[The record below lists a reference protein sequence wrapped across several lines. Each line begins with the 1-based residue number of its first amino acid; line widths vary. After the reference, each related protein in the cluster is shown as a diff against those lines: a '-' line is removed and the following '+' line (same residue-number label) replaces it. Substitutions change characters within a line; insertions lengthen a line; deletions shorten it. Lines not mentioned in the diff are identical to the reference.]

1 MGLGFAG
8 ETGRGSGAGPFGE
21 RREILFHKP
30 LARPLDGD
38 RAGRHLLR
46 NFLIVQPFI
55 GFQQNAR
62 PRHLPRRGL
71 AVPDDAHE
79 GVPFFR
85 R

>member
-1 MGLGFAG
+1 MGLGFASK
-8 ETGRGSGAGPFGE
+8 TGRRSGAGSFRE
-21 RREILFHKP
+21 RRKVLFHKP

-46 NFLIVQPFI
+46 NFLIAQPFI
-55 GFQQNAR
+55 GFQQNAC
-62 PRHLPRRGL
+62 PRHLPRCGF

-79 GVPFFR
+79 GFPLFR